1 MAERTGA
8 DDPGPPARPPT
19 AASPPEGPRGPAL
32 PERIGPYEIL
42 GRLGAGGMGT
52 VFLGR
57 RGDGPPAAVKV
68 LRPELARDPAFLRMF
83 RHEVA
88 AARRVVGFCTARV
101 LDAEVSGPLPYLVT
115 EYVDGIRLDRAVAA
129 SGKLS
134 ATDLEGLAVG
144 MAAALTAIHGA
155 GVVHRDLKPSN
166 VLLSYFGPK
175 VIDFGIARALD
186 ATTAATGRL
195 MGTPA
200 WMAPEQFGEGPATAA
215 VDVFTWGSL
224 VAYAGTGRRPFG
236 QGAVVELAYRIC
248 HEPPDLEGLDGHLR
262 ELVEACM
269 AKVPGQRPTARA
281 VLLDLLGDRATPDP
295 QTDATRLLERTWSP
309 PTAAQASPP
318 AAGAQ
323 RPQPTAQTPPT
334 PQAQA
339 PPAPRAQVAR
349 AGLSAAPR
357 VEVASVNPLPG
368 PQGQVAPWNAVSPVR
383 RPTAPWAGLSP
394 AVQRS
399 PATRVDPPPRRRRA
413 GWALTLAGLVAGVVA
428 VGLVA
433 KLDGLP
439 GSRNATPPP
448 RTASVAGGQGRV
460 APPART
466 PPLCDL
472 LGDLDSPGAL
482 SSRPADQAFT
492 AAAAAAGEWLPE
504 PAALPRA
511 LEDHRFGGGCTRT
524 WAEPAG
530 PVVAALFQLPSR
542 AGALATRGQL
552 RDALAGRG
560 VRPDRIPEVTGGELY
575 RLEAG
580 GGSGQ
585 LVMFACNERVLQ
597 IHAAGG
603 ARNPDPL
610 LVRLAQGANR
620 RLHEQTGCPL

>member
-8 DDPGPPARPPT
+8 DDPGPPAGSPA
-19 AASPPEGPRGPAL
+19 AASSPEGQRGPAL

-57 RGDGPPAAVKV
+57 RGDGPPVAVKV

-115 EYVDGIRLDRAVAA
+115 EYVDGVRLDRAVAN

-195 MGTPA
+195 MGTPT

-236 QGAVVELAYRIC
+236 RGTVVELAYRIC
-248 HEPPDLEGLDGHLR
+248 HEPPDLDGLDGHLR

-269 AKVPGQRPTARA
+269 AKEPGQRPTARA
-281 VLLDLLGDRATPDP
+281 VLLDLLGDHATPDP
-295 QTDATRLLERTWSP
+295 QTDATRLLERTWSQPAATQASPVVPGTQGP
-309 PTAAQASPP
+309 PSAAAQA
-318 AAGAQ
+318 
-323 RPQPTAQTPPT
+323 RLT

-339 PPAPRAQVAR
+339 PPTPQAQVDRAGLPAAPQAEVAGPDPPAPVQRPLAPRAR
-349 AGLSAAPR
+349 
-357 VEVASVNPLPG
+357 
-368 PQGQVAPWNAVSPVR
+368 
-383 RPTAPWAGLSP
+383 LSP

-399 PATRVDPPPRRRRA
+399 PATRADPLPRRRRA
-413 GWALTLAGLVAGVVA
+413 GWALALAGLVAGVVA

-433 KLDGLP
+433 KLNGLP
-439 GSRNATPPP
+439 GSQGGTPPP
-448 RTASVAGGQGRV
+448 RTASVAGGQGQV

-466 PPLCDL
+466 PLLCEL
-472 LGDLDSPGAL
+472 LGDLGSPGVL
-482 SSRPADQAFT
+482 SSRPADQPFT
-492 AAAAAAGEWLPE
+492 PAAAAAGKWLPE

-511 LEDHRFGGGCTRT
+511 LDDHRFGGGCTRT

-542 AGALATRGQL
+542 ADALATRGQL

-560 VRPDRIPEVTGGELY
+560 VRPVRIPEVTGGELY

>member
-1 MAERTGA
+1 LGERTGA
-8 DDPGPPARPPT
+8 DDPGPPAGPPT
-19 AASPPEGPRGPAL
+19 AASPPESPRGPAL

-57 RGDGPPAAVKV
+57 RGDGPPVAVKV

-115 EYVDGIRLDRAVAA
+115 EYVDGVRLDRAVAH

-134 ATDLEGLAVG
+134 TTDLEGLAVG

-155 GVVHRDLKPSN
+155 GIVHRDLKPSN

-186 ATTAATGRL
+186 ATTAATGKL

-200 WMAPEQFGEGPATAA
+200 WMAPEQFGESPATAA
-215 VDVFTWGSL
+215 MDVFTWGSL

-236 QGAVVELAYRIC
+236 HGTVELAYRIS
-248 HEPPDLEGLDGHLR
+248 HEPPDLDGLDGHLR

-269 AKVPGQRPTARA
+269 AKAPGQRPTARA
-281 VLLDLLGDRATPDP
+281 VLLDLLGEHATRDP
-295 QTDATRLLERTWSP
+295 QADATRLLERSWSP
-309 PTAAQASPP
+309 PPP
-318 AAGAQ
+318 D
-323 RPQPTAQTPPT
+323 
-334 PQAQA
+334 PQARVAGLDPLSPVQW
-339 PPAPRAQVAR
+339 PPAPRA
-349 AGLSAAPR
+349 GL
-357 VEVASVNPLPG
+357 PL
-368 PQGQVAPWNAVSPVR
+368 AVQQ
-383 RPTAPWAGLSP
+383 PTAGQDGLP
-394 AVQRS
+394 PVVQQ
-399 PATRVDPPPRRRRA
+399 PTATRADPLPRRRRA
-413 GWALTLAGLVAGVVA
+413 GRALALAGLVAGVVA
-428 VGLVA
+428 AGLVA
-433 KLDGLP
+433 KLNGLP
-439 GSRNATPPP
+439 ASQGETPPP
-448 RTASVAGGQGRV
+448 RTASVAGGQGQV
-460 APPART
+460 ALPAGT
-466 PPLCDL
+466 PLLCGL
-472 LGDLDSPGAL
+472 LGDLGSPGAL
-482 SSRPADQAFT
+482 SSRRADRPFT

-511 LEDHRFGGGCTRT
+511 LDDHRFGGGCTRT
-524 WAEPAG
+524 WAERAG
-530 PVVAALFQLPSR
+530 PVVAALFQFPSR
-542 AGALATRGQL
+542 ADALATRGQL

-603 ARNPDPL
+603 A
-610 LVRLAQGANR
+610 
-620 RLHEQTGCPL
+620 